1 MEKRGKI
8 KMKEFELVHGLK
20 VIGKTDKQVLE
31 IYEWDGYW
39 YLASAKSLWNI
50 NQFNPEDF
58 EIYNGAVDVGEYD
71 LEYNINKMKKYYLDK
86 QYQDKRYPDT
96 YYSYE
101 QGAYDNLY
109 FDTKWEAQA
118 FAQYIQNFTTLLE
131 PNEILEVME
140 EE

>member
-1 MEKRGKI
+1 
-8 KMKEFELVHGLK
+8 
-20 VIGKTDKQVLE
+20 
-31 IYEWDGYW
+31 
-39 YLASAKSLWNI
+39 
-50 NQFNPEDF
+50 
-58 EIYNGAVDVGEYD
+58 
-71 LEYNINKMKKYYLDK
+71 MKKYYLDK

-109 FDTKWEAQA
+109 FDTKLAAQA
-118 FAQYIQNFTTLLE
+118 FAQYIQKFTTLLE